1 MTGFVIFMLIIVA
14 VISAAI
20 DRSIRQGKANAA
32 AGVIAHWEGLRV
44 TRTEL
49 IQGYSQNAPRHPL
62 KGVKARVEDTGAR
75 VRGGKDDRRI
85 HVIIEGPGIAIVKTK
100 KVAATYNGDA
110 LARQFAAT
118 LNVAS
123 ALSTAT

>member
-1 MTGFVIFMLIIVA
+1 MSGFVLFMLIVVA
-14 VISAAI
+14 VIAAGVYSA
-20 DRSIRQGKANAA
+20 IRQGKANAA

-62 KGVKARVEDTGAR
+62 KGVTARVEDTGTS

-85 HVIIEGPGIAIVKTK
+85 HVIIEGPGLAIVKTK
-100 KVAATYNGDA
+100 NVADTYNGDA

-123 ALSTAT
+123 RQLK